1 MPEIDIISE
10 LKRLFDLA
18 KRVDEFEF
26 INILIGYNGMGDQRF
41 LSHLYESE
49 RLINEVENLM
59 DKATDKHTKTRLGL
73 LLYGHIFEMDELYNV
88 LGNLL
93 RIATAQGLRY
103 IPDLYNRFDQDDIT
117 PTEKLKRLLEHGVQ
131 CRFEDFII
139 QLQSLYYNRIRNAF
153 AHSSYSL
160 IDDEFII
167 IKGKEVEIEG
177 TLKRSVS
184 LDDFLLPTIKDSL
197 SFINE
202 FFSLLKEHKMSYK
215 SNKVI
220 QGSLSN
226 IEPIMILG
234 NPEDGLI
241 GFESFSGSSIKI
253 KNAYGTDRFI
263 EAMNIRLTNTS
274 DANKALLDEIES
286 YNEKKKPSG
295 ANFEDLKN
303 RVLATGEKQLI
314 RNLSVVVYNYAN
326 DTFKAGEAKPLAQKE
341 YIMKAALSYYDMAIS
356 LDSTYGRPYLN
367 RALSKLKLANFNGT
381 INNQLRR
388 QLLEDLKEAL
398 KYEPTMFEVFSNSG
412 MLQMEIAFEEKE
424 TDKKE
429 IELYNAIENFKKGI
443 ELYPNDDIVYER
455 LATSH
460 WELANISDSNNKEN
474 FEKSIENIEIAIQK
488 NDKLSHNLLLASIL
502 GEYGDFDEENF
513 QIHYDKAIEIL
524 KKLEDKYGVNTEI
537 KYRLGNKYMSLS
549 LHLEN
554 LEYCEKAF
562 IEYNEVKK
570 INESDINT
578 LNNIG
583 FCLLHKSRLLKD
595 KEAQTA
601 LNDSISILE
610 EVLEKDNSHSNT
622 YINLGVAYIEKH
634 KASPKIDELFLEKA
648 IGFLE
653 KAETLDN
660 GCCSIQVSRAYSLKG
675 DIANSILWLQKS
687 LDSGE
692 VFEKDDIINNE
703 DFNNIKNDE
712 SLNKIFEKE

>member
-1 MPEIDIISE
+1 MSE
-10 LKRLFDLA
+10 LKRLFDFV
-18 KRVDEFEF
+18 KKVDEFEF
-26 INILIGYNGMGDQRF
+26 LNILIGYNGMGDQRF
-41 LSHLYESE
+41 LSHIYESE
-49 RLINEVENLM
+49 TLIKEIKNLI
-59 DKATDKHTKTRLGL
+59 DNTSDKHTKTRLGL

-93 RIATAQGLRY
+93 RVATAQDLRY

-117 PTEKLKRLLEHGVQ
+117 PTEKLNRLLDHGVQ
-131 CRFEDFII
+131 CRFDDFIKE
-139 QLQSLYYNRIRNAF
+139 LQSLYYNRIRNAF
-153 AHSSYSL
+153 AHSSYTL
-160 IDDEFII
+160 IENEFII
-167 IKGKEVEIEG
+167 IKGKEVEIDG
-177 TLKRSVS
+177 VAKKSVD
-184 LDDFLLPTIKDSL
+184 LDEFLLPLIQESL
-197 SFINE
+197 LFINE

-263 EAMNIRLTNTS
+263 EAMNIRITSTS

-286 YNEKKKPSG
+286 YNEKKRPSG
-295 ANFEDLKN
+295 TNFEDLKN

-341 YIMKAALSYYDMAIS
+341 YIMKAALSYYDIAIS
-356 LDSTYGRPYLN
+356 LDSTYARPYLN

-412 MLQMEIAFEEKE
+412 MLQMEIAFEEEKI
-424 TDKKE
+424 DKKE
-429 IELYNAIENFKKGI
+429 VELHNAIESFNKGI
-443 ELYPNDDIVYER
+443 EFYPNDDVVHER
-455 LATSH
+455 LATTY
-460 WELANISDSNNKEN
+460 WELANISDSNNKEY
-474 FEKSIENIEIAIQK
+474 FENSIKHIEIAIQK

-502 GEYGDFDEENF
+502 DEYGDFDEENF

-524 KKLEDKYGVNTEI
+524 KKLEDKYGISTEI

-549 LHLEN
+549 MHLES

-562 IEYNEVKK
+562 IEYDEAKK
-570 INESDINT
+570 INESDVKI
-578 LNNIG
+578 LNNLG
-583 FCLLHKSRLLKD
+583 FCLLHKSRLLKEEKAQKALHNSILILENTIKID
-595 KEAQTA
+595 KEHFNA
-601 LNDSISILE
+601 
-610 EVLEKDNSHSNT
+610 
-622 YINLGVAYIEKH
+622 YFNLGLAYIEKY
-634 KASPKIDELFLEKA
+634 KTSSENDNLFLEKA
-648 IGFLE
+648 INYLEIGETLE
-653 KAETLDN
+653 K
-660 GCCSIQVSRAYSLKG
+660 GICSIQISRAYSLKG
-675 DIANSILWLQKS
+675 DAKNSLLWLRKS
-687 LDSGE
+687 LDTDDTI
-692 VFEKDDIINNE
+692 VKDDIIINE
-703 DFNNIKNDE
+703 DFDNIKDDK
-712 SLNKIFEKE
+712 SLSKIFKN

>member
-1 MPEIDIISE
+1 MPSVNIISE

-41 LSHLYESE
+41 LSHIYESE
-49 RLINEVENLM
+49 TLIKEIQSLM
-59 DKATDKHTKTRLGL
+59 NNKSDKHSKTRLGL

-93 RIATAQGLRY
+93 RVASAQDLRY

-117 PTEKLKRLLEHGVQ
+117 PTEKLHRLLEHASQ
-131 CRFEDFII
+131 CRFDDFIKG
-139 QLQSLYYNRIRNAF
+139 LQSLYYNRIRNAF

-160 IDDEFII
+160 IENEFII
-167 IKGKEVEIEG
+167 IKGKEVEIDG
-177 TLKRSVS
+177 VAKKSVD
-184 LDDFLLPTIKDSL
+184 LDEFLLPLIDKSL
-197 SFINE
+197 LFINE
-202 FFSLLKEHKMSYK
+202 FFSLLKEQKMSYK

-220 QGSLSN
+220 QGSLSS

-234 NPEDGLI
+234 NPEVGLI

-286 YNEKKKPSG
+286 YNEKKRPSG
-295 ANFEDLKN
+295 TNFENLKS

-341 YIMKAALSYYDMAIS
+341 YIMKAALSYYDIAIS

-412 MLQMEIAFEEKE
+412 MLQMEIAFEEEKI
-424 TDKKE
+424 DKKE
-429 IELYNAIENFKKGI
+429 VELHNAIESFNKGI
-443 ELYPNDDIVYER
+443 EFYPNDDIVYER
-455 LATSH
+455 LATTY
-460 WELANISDSNNKEN
+460 WELANISDCNNKEY
-474 FEKSIENIEIAIQK
+474 FENSIKHIEIAIQK

-513 QIHYDKAIEIL
+513 QVHYDKAIEIL
-524 KKLEDKYGVNTEI
+524 KKLEDKYGVSTEI

-549 LHLEN
+549 MHMES

-562 IEYNEVKK
+562 IEYGKAKK
-570 INESDINT
+570 INNSDVKV
-578 LNNIG
+578 LNNLG
-583 FCLLHKSRLLKD
+583 FCLLQKSRLLKEEKAEKALDDSIKILEDTIKID
-595 KEAQTA
+595 KEHFNA
-601 LNDSISILE
+601 
-610 EVLEKDNSHSNT
+610 
-622 YINLGVAYIEKH
+622 YFNLGLAYIEKY
-634 KASPKIDELFLEKA
+634 KTSSETNKLFLEKA
-648 IGFLE
+648 INYLEIGETLE
-653 KAETLDN
+653 K
-660 GCCSIQVSRAYSLKG
+660 GSCSFQISRAYSLKG
-675 DIANSILWLQKS
+675 DAQNSLLWLKKC
-687 LDSGE
+687 LDTDNTI
-692 VFEKDDIINNE
+692 EKDDIITNE
-703 DFNNIKNDE
+703 DFENIKDDK
-712 SLNKIFEKE
+712 SLSEIFRN